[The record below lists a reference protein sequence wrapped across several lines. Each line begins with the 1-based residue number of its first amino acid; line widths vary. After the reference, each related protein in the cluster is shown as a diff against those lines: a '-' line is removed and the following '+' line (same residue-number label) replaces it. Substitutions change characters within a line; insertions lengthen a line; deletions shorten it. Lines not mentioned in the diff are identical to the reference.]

1 LNNIDLIE
9 NFLTSGKD
17 NHLIINKVSEEIC
30 IFYKYII
37 FELCEKKRINVVQS
51 DVEELIETKDLFKGH
66 ELKLC
71 ISNNTKTIEKILSK
85 KVKYIL
91 ITDYRSYK
99 KYSKKIS
106 SVNGYNYDKDIKYY
120 IRNKLSIDNLSLL
133 EFCVSAPELAFSEI
147 SKFLVNSNGYVRE
160 SKIKEKNNAIL
171 ELRKE
176 LYNLKR
182 EGGDLKKLY
191 KNLKNEAN
199 YKKFN
204 FLTF

>member
-1 LNNIDLIE
+1 MNNIDFIE
-9 NFLTSGKD
+9 NFLISRKD

-37 FELCEKKRINVVQS
+37 FELCEKKRINVLQS
-51 DVEELIETKDLFKGH
+51 DGEDLIETKDLFKEH

-71 ISNNTKTIEKILSK
+71 ISSNTKTIEKVLSK
-85 KVKYIL
+85 KVKHIL
-91 ITDYRSYK
+91 ITDYRTYK

-106 SVNGYNYDKDIKYY
+106 AVNGYNYDKDIKHY
-120 IRNKLSIDNLSLL
+120 IQNKLSINNLSLL
-133 EFCVSAPELAFSEI
+133 EFCISAPELAFSEI

-160 SKIKEKNNAIL
+160 TKIKEKNNSIL

-182 EGGDLKKLY
+182 GGGDLKSLY
-191 KNLKNEAN
+191 KNLKNEAK

>member
-1 LNNIDLIE
+1 MNNIDFIE
-9 NFLTSGKD
+9 NFLISRKD

-160 SKIKEKNNAIL
+160 TKIKEKNNSIL

-182 EGGDLKKLY
+182 EGGDLKSLY
-191 KNLKNEAN
+191 KNLKNEAK

>member
-1 LNNIDLIE
+1 MNNIDFIE
-9 NFLTSGKD
+9 NFLISGKD

-37 FELCEKKRINVVQS
+37 FELCEKKRINVLQS
-51 DVEELIETKDLFKGH
+51 DGEELIETKDLFKEH

-71 ISNNTKTIEKILSK
+71 ISSNTKTIEKVLSK
-85 KVKYIL
+85 KVKHIL
-91 ITDYRSYK
+91 ITDYRTYK

-106 SVNGYNYDKDIKYY
+106 SVNGYSYNKDIKHY
-120 IRNKLSIDNLSLL
+120 IQNKLSINNLSLL
-133 EFCVSAPELAFSEI
+133 EFCISAPELAFSEI

-160 SKIKEKNNAIL
+160 TKIKEKNNSIL

-176 LYNLKR
+176 LYNLKK
-182 EGGDLKKLY
+182 EGGDLKSLY
-191 KNLKNEAN
+191 KNLKNEAK

>member
-1 LNNIDLIE
+1 MNNIDFIE
-9 NFLTSGKD
+9 NFLISGKD

-51 DVEELIETKDLFKGH
+51 DGEELIETKDLFKGH

-71 ISNNTKTIEKILSK
+71 ISNNTKTIEKVLSK
-85 KVKYIL
+85 RIKYIL
-91 ITDYRSYK
+91 ITDYRTYK

-120 IRNKLSIDNLSLL
+120 IRNKLSINNLSLL
-133 EFCVSAPELAFSEI
+133 EFCISNPELAFSEI

-182 EGGDLKKLY
+182 EGGDLKNLY

>member
-1 LNNIDLIE
+1 MNNIDFIE
-9 NFLTSGKD
+9 NFLISRKD

-37 FELCEKKRINVVQS
+37 FELCEKKRINVLQS
-51 DVEELIETKDLFKGH
+51 DGEELIETKDLFKEH

-71 ISNNTKTIEKILSK
+71 VSSNTKTIEKVLSK
-85 KVKYIL
+85 KVKHIL
-91 ITDYRSYK
+91 ITDYRTYK

-106 SVNGYNYDKDIKYY
+106 AVNGYNYDKDIKHY
-120 IRNKLSIDNLSLL
+120 IQNKLSINNLSLL
-133 EFCVSAPELAFSEI
+133 EFCISAPELAFSEI

-160 SKIKEKNNAIL
+160 TKIKEKNNSIL

-182 EGGDLKKLY
+182 EGGDLKSLY
-191 KNLKNEAN
+191 KNLKNEAK

>member
-1 LNNIDLIE
+1 MNNIDLIE

-176 LYNLKR
+176 LHNLKR

>member
-1 LNNIDLIE
+1 MNNIDLIE

>member
-1 LNNIDLIE
+1 MNNIDFIE
-9 NFLTSGKD
+9 NFLISGKD

-51 DVEELIETKDLFKGH
+51 DGEELIETKDLFKGH

-91 ITDYRSYK
+91 MTDYRTYK

-176 LYNLKR
+176 LHNLKR

>member
-160 SKIKEKNNAIL
+160 TKIKEKNNSIL

-182 EGGDLKKLY
+182 EGGDLKSLY
-191 KNLKNEAN
+191 KNLKNEAK

>member
-1 LNNIDLIE
+1 MNNINLIDD
-9 NFLTSGKD
+9 FLKSKND
-17 NHLIINKVSEEIC
+17 NHLIINQVSEEIC
-30 IFYKYII
+30 IFYVFII
-37 FELCEKKRINVVQS
+37 FELCEKKRINVVHS
-51 DVEELIETKDLFKGH
+51 DGEDLKETKDLFKEQ

-71 ISNNTKTIEKILSK
+71 ISNNSKTITKVLSK
-85 KVKYIL
+85 KDKFIL
-91 ITDYRSYK
+91 ITDYRTYK
-99 KYSKKIS
+99 KYSEKTS

-120 IRNKLSIDNLSLL
+120 IQNKLSINDLNLL
-133 EFCVSAPELAFSEI
+133 EFCISAPHLAFSEV

-160 SKIKEKNNAIL
+160 TKIKEKNNIIL

-182 EGGDLKKLY
+182 EGGDLKNIY
-191 KNLKNEAN
+191 ENLKNEAK

>member
-1 LNNIDLIE
+1 MNNIDLIE
-9 NFLTSGKD
+9 NFLITGRD

-37 FELCEKKRINVVQS
+37 FELCEKRTINVVQS
-51 DVEELIETKDLFKGH
+51 DGEELIETKDLFKGH

-160 SKIKEKNNAIL
+160 SKIKEKNNSIL

-182 EGGDLKKLY
+182 EGGDLKSLY
-191 KNLKNEAN
+191 KNLKNEAK

>member
-1 LNNIDLIE
+1 MNNIDLIE

-106 SVNGYNYDKDIKYY
+106 SVNGYNYVKDIKYY